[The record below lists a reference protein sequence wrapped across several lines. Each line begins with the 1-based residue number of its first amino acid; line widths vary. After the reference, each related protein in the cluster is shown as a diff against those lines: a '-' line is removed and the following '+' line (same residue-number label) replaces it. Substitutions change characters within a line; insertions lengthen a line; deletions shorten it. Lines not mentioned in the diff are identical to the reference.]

1 MPDYNSEIIVA
12 LSNQVE
18 RYASLQAVYTKHSL
32 TLYNILTPGTIASI
46 DAEINANP
54 FILSESLTLLE
65 STAHLS
71 LFYSENNSDNFV
83 ETIKENLSKLRC
95 SWKNHTDQLNTSET
109 LQVELMGD
117 YFVNSYEEAIH
128 FLDHNPVYL
137 GLYIYILVKTLS
149 LL

>member
-71 LFYSENNSDNFV
+71 LFYSENNDNFV
-83 ETIKENLSKLRC
+83 ETIKKNLSKLR
-95 SWKNHTDQLNTSET
+95 SIPSVYPDTSET

>member
-71 LFYSENNSDNFV
+71 LFYSETNDNFV
-83 ETIKENLSKLRC
+83 ETIKKNLSKLRC
-95 SWKNHTDQLNTSET
+95 SWKDHTDQLNLLEKS

>member
-71 LFYSENNSDNFV
+71 LFYSENNDNFV
-83 ETIKENLSKLRC
+83 ETIKKNLSKLR
-95 SWKNHTDQLNTSET
+95 SIPSVYLDTSET

>member
-71 LFYSENNSDNFV
+71 LFYSENNDNFV
-83 ETIKENLSKLRC
+83 ETIKKNLSKLR
-95 SWKNHTDQLNTSET
+95 SIAPTYGAFNTSET